1 MELILHTQVNGNYR
15 ALLDRFNR
23 ALFLELAPTFPKLRL
38 LRFDGSQPGDW
49 VEIELVLGP
58 FRQRWTSQI
67 TERQLTETEA
77 WFTDEGAILPPPLKT
92 WKHQHL
98 VTKLSETES
107 QITDHITF
115 STGNQLLDKLV
126 FPILKA
132 KFGARKPV
140 YQRIFGRVS

>member
-1 MELILHTQVNGNYR
+1 MELILHTQVKGNYR

-67 TERQLTETEA
+67 T
-77 WFTDEGAILPPPLKT
+77 
-92 WKHQHL
+92 
-98 VTKLSETES
+98 
-107 QITDHITF
+107 DHITF